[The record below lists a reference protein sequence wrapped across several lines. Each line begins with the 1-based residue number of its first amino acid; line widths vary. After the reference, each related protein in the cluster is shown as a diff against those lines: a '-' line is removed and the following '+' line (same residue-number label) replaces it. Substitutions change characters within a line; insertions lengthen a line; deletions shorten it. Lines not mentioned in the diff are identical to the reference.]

1 MKKVLLTVLGLIA
14 ITLTISGCQMF
25 SDSGSQKN
33 TFILTGEIIYV
44 DDEPTTEHEFRV
56 TIASVEVDTVDEA
69 EEIPSMEI
77 TSGVFKNRKIRL
89 RGSVDH
95 PVPVTLSVWKEEE
108 LISSAKVL
116 LQPNSKNKVEFLL
129 TANSQD
135 IYLKGTDHRSTNPE
149 RKFTLSGDLKEFGD
163 YHPELTMVRVYGRT
177 YELDGS
183 TEYKSYGPVLV
194 DNGKFSF
201 EGDLNKPTLFSI
213 WIEELNSYS
222 MITLIQGIFE
232 PGFNYRME
240 QVENTGTIV
249 ISADREGLHTQLVT
263 DWLDDPEYLEILK
276 QQHLAYVEFAKSLE
290 TTDETDQESEIG
302 VEDTE
307 DEIAETPALTF
318 ATHNPPAT
326 ECQHVD
332 LSSVEVDTGGHSLFP
347 PGYERVE
354 EFRQQIKDRRI
365 ESLLPT
371 IHNTDNLILAWM
383 AFQLDP
389 FGYDR
394 DEQKLATLKELEPR
408 FSEEFVE
415 LHIKPQIEEVVQRI
429 SVAQNEDT
437 VVPGQ
442 LAPPFTLDNLEGEAV
457 SLHNV
462 LKENELV
469 LVDFWASWCGPCIDS
484 FPALKEMYS
493 KYQNE
498 GFEIV
503 TISID
508 STHEDWKIG
517 FEENELPWI
526 DVIDAAD
533 DGELKGWQ
541 APMATAYGVNY
552 IPKKFLIDTEGCI
565 LQLDLPTTE
574 LEKVL
579 ATRWE
584 EESAE

>member
-1 MKKVLLTVLGLIA
+1 MKTVSVTVLGLLA
-14 ITLTISGCQMF
+14 LTLSISGCQMLSNF
-25 SDSGSQKN
+25 GSQTN
-33 TFILTGEIIYV
+33 SFVVTGEIIYV
-44 DDEPTTEHEFRV
+44 ADEPTTEHEFRV
-56 TIASVEVDTVDEA
+56 TVAPDEVDGTEESSPVEIASGE
-69 EEIPSMEI
+69 
-77 TSGVFKNRKIRL
+77 FKNRKIRL
-89 RGSVDH
+89 RGTIDFTL
-95 PVPVTLSVWKEEE
+95 PVTLSVLKDEEVIDS
-108 LISSAKVL
+108 LNFS
-116 LQPNSKNKVEFLL
+116 LQPNSKIEFKLLDNVE
-129 TANSQD
+129 AQAV
-135 IYLKGTDHRSTNPE
+135 YLKGSDHRSTNPE
-149 RKFTLSGDLKEFGD
+149 SKFSFSGDLKQFRD

-177 YELDGS
+177 YELDGT
-183 TEYKSYGPVLV
+183 TEYTSFGPVLL
-194 DNGKFSF
+194 DDGKFSF
-201 EGDLNKPTLFSI
+201 EGNLDKPTLFSM
-213 WIEELNSYS
+213 WIEEFNSYS

-232 PGFNYRME
+232 PGFNYSIE
-240 QVENTGTIV
+240 QVENTEAII
-249 ISADREGLHTQLVT
+249 ISADQEGLHTQLVT
-263 DWLDDPEYLEILK
+263 NWVNDPEYLQILE
-276 QQHLAYVEFAKSLE
+276 QQHLAYAELAKSLE
-290 TTDETDQESEIG
+290 ANDETNQELEVDAADSEEEI
-302 VEDTE
+302 
-307 DEIAETPALTF
+307 DESPTISF
-318 ATHNPPAT
+318 ATINPPAA

-332 LSSVEVDTGGHSLFP
+332 LSSVAADTGSTSRYP
-347 PGYERVE
+347 AGYERIE
-354 EFRQQIKDRRI
+354 ELQQQIADRRI
-365 ESLLPT
+365 ELLLPT
-371 IHNTDNLILAWM
+371 MQNTDDLILAWM

-394 DEQKLATLKELEPR
+394 DEEKLAALKELEPR
-408 FSEEFVE
+408 FSEEFVA
-415 LHIKPQIEEVVQRI
+415 LHITPQIEEVVQRI
-429 SVAQNEDT
+429 SVIQNEGT
-437 VVPGQ
+437 VIPGQ

-565 LQLDLPTTE
+565 VQLDLPTAE
-574 LEKVL
+574 LEKLL